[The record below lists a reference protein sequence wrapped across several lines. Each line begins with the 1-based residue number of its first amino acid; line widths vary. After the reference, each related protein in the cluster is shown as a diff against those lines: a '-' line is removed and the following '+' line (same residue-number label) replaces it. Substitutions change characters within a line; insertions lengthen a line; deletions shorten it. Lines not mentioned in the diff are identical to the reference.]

1 MSKVVFNYGVMN
13 SAKTSLLL
21 MTDFNYKSKGV
32 RTILVKP
39 DVDTRFGSNI
49 IKSRVGVEATA
60 DIVVSNTSKN
70 LVIEYPELL
79 TLSDGDVILV
89 DEAQFLSPNV
99 VKYLASFATAKRVSI
114 LAYGLMQDF
123 KNELFPGSKAWVEVA
138 DTLNEVKSTCMV
150 PHCERKASRNIR
162 LSNGKPVFDGEVV
175 QIGAEESYTAV
186 CSEHWYNYPTEV

>member
-1 MSKVVFNYGVMN
+1 MFEGW
-13 SAKTSLLL
+13 
-21 MTDFNYKSKGV
+21 KGF
-32 RTILVKP
+32 
-39 DVDTRFGSNI
+39 VDTANQLWDQMVKWQPTEKTTIDG
-49 IKSRVGVEATA
+49 KEVE
-60 DIVVSNTSKN
+60 IPKY

-79 TLSDGDVILV
+79 TLSEGDVILV
-89 DEAQFLSPNV
+89 DEAQFLPPNV

-138 DTLNEVKSTCMV
+138 DTLNEVKSTCIV

-175 QIGAEESYTAV
+175 QIGAEEAYTAV
-186 CSEHWYNYPTEV
+186 CSEHWYNYPTEE